1 MFWLGL
7 VLVLLLVIIMMRRNK
22 SKKENLTDILGNL
35 DNMGYSPHF
44 QGTFRRQQ
52 DMLLNMYP

>member
-7 VLVLLLVIIMMRRNK
+7 VLVLLLIVIMMRRT
-22 SKKENLTDILGNL
+22 KKEGLTNLLGNV
-35 DNMGYSPHF
+35 DNLGYSPHF

>member
-1 MFWLGL
+1 MLSNIIGIGI
-7 VLVLLLVIIMMRRNK
+7 VVVLLLILMRRRG
-22 SKKENLTDILGNL
+22 KEKLTDILGNV

-52 DMLLNMYP
+52 DMLMNMYP

>member
-7 VLVLLLVIIMMRRNK
+7 VLVLLLIVIMMRRT
-22 SKKENLTDILGNL
+22 KKEKLTDLLGNV
-35 DNMGYSPHF
+35 DAMGYSPHF

>member
-7 VLVLLLVIIMMRRNK
+7 VLVLLLIVIMMRRT
-22 SKKENLTDILGNL
+22 KKEKLTDILGNT
-35 DNMGYSPHF
+35 DSMGYSPHF

>member
-1 MFWLGL
+1 
-7 VLVLLLVIIMMRRNK
+7 MRRT
-22 SKKENLTDILGNL
+22 KKEKLTDLLGNV
-35 DNMGYSPHF
+35 DAMGYSPHF